1 MARIRTVKPEF
12 WTDERVG
19 ECSVSA
25 RLLLIASLNFA
36 DDHGGLERSSKQLK
50 AQAFPY
56 DAIDCE
62 PLVLELIRQ
71 GLFIEYEVANRIY
84 LHIKGFSKHQRVE
97 KPAKPRIPLYEESL
111 QVHRPLPESSP
122 TPHLGVT
129 VSSLEG
135 IKDQG
140 SRKGSIPL
148 TPFDASSVADLDP
161 KAWGDWVEYRKRRKP
176 AIKSESMQ
184 AAAEEMARLGASQQD
199 AVKHSIAN
207 GYQGLVERKEAG
219 GGWREKAYRSP
230 RSADE
235 LEAEERARAS

>member
-1 MARIRTVKPEF
+1 MARIRTIKPEF

-19 ECSVSA
+19 ECSPTS

-36 DDHGGLERSSKQLK
+36 DDYGGLERSSKQLK

-56 DAIDCE
+56 DNIDCE
-62 PLVLELIRQ
+62 PLVLELIGA
-71 GLFIEYEVANRIY
+71 GLLIEYEVANRKY
-84 LHIKGFSKHQRVE
+84 LHIKGFQKHQKVE

-111 QVHRPLPESSP
+111 QCRRVLPDSSP
-122 TPHLGVT
+122 TPPRVVA

-148 TPFDASSVADLDP
+148 TPFDPSSVVDLDP

-176 AIKSESMQ
+176 AIKPESMQ
-184 AAAEEMARLGASQQD
+184 AAAEEMALLGERQRD

-207 GYQGLVERKEAG
+207 GYQGLVERREVS
-219 GGWREKAYRSP
+219 GWREKSYVTP
-230 RSADE
+230 LSAEE
-235 LEAEERARAS
+235 LEARERANAS